1 MRYLCHCGNGTSRI
15 PKQTK
20 FLTVRTDT
28 QNTTISQVREYA
40 FEILDKHADINRY
53 TNINRLFRVEKNIQT
68 ILRHDRLHDLDEDAL
83 YLANYIVNIEQG
95 QANQFNLDFSK
106 ESQFVDA
113 TVARLQEKFGLDEG
127 VLEKARQIAIESL
140 PTGEAQKPESKVLS
154 DALIMDFTG
163 DGGRERM
170 KNLYEQII
178 LRDFSLSKESWYDIL
193 LPLLERSDIHT
204 EFGKAEIEPGL
215 AKLAKSLRK
224 ERKDIEDTKSRAIER
239 ELAISE
245 EEIKQ
250 LKKEISKAKGRDDR
264 GIQTLFRN
272 ISRNHYTLN
281 QMVDGKANIMITVN
295 SIILSLILGGSMG
308 TIQEDNL
315 VRYIPFFLLGGVNI
329 VSIIFAV
336 LAITPVKTQGNFTE
350 DEVRNKQGN
359 LLYFGNFHNMSYRDF
374 EWGFLQ
380 MLSDRDYLYGS
391 MIRDYYYQAQGL
403 ERKYRLLRASLY
415 VFFIGLSLAMVL
427 QGVLKLIEL
436 TA

>member
-1 MRYLCHCGNGTSRI
+1 
-15 PKQTK
+15 
-20 FLTVRTDT
+20 
-28 QNTTISQVREYA
+28 
-40 FEILDKHADINRY
+40 
-53 TNINRLFRVEKNIQT
+53 
-68 ILRHDRLHDLDEDAL
+68 
-83 YLANYIVNIEQG
+83 
-95 QANQFNLDFSK
+95 
-106 ESQFVDA
+106 
-113 TVARLQEKFGLDEG
+113 
-127 VLEKARQIAIESL
+127 
-140 PTGEAQKPESKVLS
+140 
-154 DALIMDFTG
+154 IMDFTG

-193 LPLLERSDIHT
+193 LPLLEHSAIHT

-224 ERKDIEDTKSRAIER
+224 ERKDIEEKKSRAIER

-250 LKKEISKAKGRDDR
+250 LKKEISKAQGRDDR

-359 LLYFGNFHNMSYRDF
+359 LLYFGNFHNMTYRDF

-380 MLSDRDYLYGS
+380 MLNDKDYLYGS

-403 ERKYRLLRASLY
+403 ERKYRLLRGSLY

-427 QGVLKLIEL
+427 QGILKLIEL

>member
-1 MRYLCHCGNGTSRI
+1 M
-15 PKQTK
+15 
-20 FLTVRTDT
+20 RTDI
-28 QNTTISQVREYA
+28 QNATIAPVREYA

-53 TNINRLFRVEKNIQT
+53 TNINRLFRVEKNIRT
-68 ILRHDRLHDLDEDAL
+68 ILRHDRLHDVDEEAL
-83 YLANYIVNIEQG
+83 LLANYIVNIEQG

-106 ESQFVDA
+106 ESKFVDA
-113 TVARLQEKFGLDEG
+113 TVSRLKDMFGLDEAL
-127 VLEKARQIAIESL
+127 LEKARQIATESL
-140 PTGEAQKPESKVLS
+140 PLGEAKHPESQVLS

-193 LPLLERSDIHT
+193 LPLLEHSVIYT
-204 EFGKAEIEPGL
+204 EFGKAEIEPGV
-215 AKLAKSLRK
+215 AKLAKALRK
-224 ERKDIEDTKSRAIER
+224 ERKDIEEKKSRAIER

-245 EEIKQ
+245 EEIRQ

-272 ISRNHYTLN
+272 TSRNHYTLN

-308 TIQEDNL
+308 NFAEAQL
-315 VRYIPFFLLGGVNI
+315 VRYIPFFVLGGVNI

-380 MLSDRDYLYGS
+380 MLNDKDYLYSS

-403 ERKYRLLRASLY
+403 GRKYRLIRGSLY
-415 VFFIGLSLAMVL
+415 VFFIGLSLAMAM
-427 QGVLKLIEL
+427 QGVIKLVEL